1 MKVMEFII
9 YKTMLKVSNECVW
22 LCVAIEPIDKI
33 IPRIHMSVK
42 RSMIVLNY
50 LFMNYQQSM
59 VKRSNLYPLIEALGI
74 RRLCKFLKLEH
85 HLHSTFEKGIIE
97 KTVQYV
103 KDRT

>member
-9 YKTMLKVSNECVW
+9 YKTMLKVSNECVL

-50 LFMNYQQSM
+50 LFMFIHELSTKYGKKKQSISTD
-59 VKRSNLYPLIEALGI
+59 RGPWHPQAL
-74 RRLCKFLKLEH
+74 
-85 HLHSTFEKGIIE
+85 
-97 KTVQYV
+97 
-103 KDRT
+103 

>member
-1 MKVMEFII
+1 MYKPQKIIQKKMKVMEFII

-33 IPRIHMSVK
+33 IPRIHMS
-42 RSMIVLNY
+42 
-50 LFMNYQQSM
+50 

-103 KDRT
+103 KDRI